1 MDLIEKVRSLLTAV
15 FPPPARIELID
26 EDGIIGTIT
35 SARFEGMETIDRIKL
50 VWDILDGGLT
60 AEERR
65 RVVTIVPATPLEEIV
80 YTA

>member
-1 MDLIEKVRSLLTAV
+1 MDLLEKIRSLLTTV

-35 SARFEGMETIDRIKL
+35 SACFEGMERIDRINMI
-50 VWDILDGGLT
+50 WDILDVGLT
-60 AEERR
+60 LEEWR